1 MGYFSSIDL
10 INFRNFEDYSVSF
23 SKNCN
28 VFYGKNGSGKT
39 NILEAISLFSK
50 GRGLRKDKFSNIIKN
65 NCEKFII
72 KSDFKSE
79 EIIYNLIAQTKN
91 TNNRFKKILTVNNDK
106 SLDSLELI
114 YDQTPFLYFLPE
126 TERLFQSS
134 PSIRRSLIDQFIY
147 TSQNKYNKLVNR
159 YNKFIQERSK
169 VLISNISEESW
180 LNQLEKGIS
189 ADALKIYSLRE
200 SQLNILI
207 NNLNIYLKD
216 FDLPFK
222 IDVTLID
229 KFYTSNLSNEDYEE
243 KLKNNRNID
252 SLVGGCAIGPHK
264 SDYMF
269 FVNDN
274 SLVSQLSTGQQKT
287 IILLMYL
294 SQCKYLSEIK
304 LKQPILLLDE
314 VCSHLDDINRNVL
327 LTLVETFKSQIFM
340 TGTSENLFS
349 FLSTNAHFCNITDQ

>member
-1 MGYFSSIDL
+1 MGYFDSIDL
-10 INFRNFEDYSVSF
+10 INFRNFKNYSINF

-39 NILEAISLFSK
+39 NILEGISLLSK
-50 GRGLRKDKFSNIIKN
+50 GRGLRKDKFANIIKK
-65 NCEKFII
+65 NCDKFII
-72 KSDFKSE
+72 KSDFKSQ
-79 EIIYNLIAQTKN
+79 EIIYNLVAETENIN
-91 TNNRFKKILTVNNDK
+91 SRFKKKLTVNNDK
-106 SLDSLELI
+106 SLDSIELI
-114 YDQTPFLYFLPE
+114 YNKSPFLYFLPE

-134 PSIRRSLIDQFIY
+134 PSIRRNLIDQFIY

-169 VLISNISEESW
+169 VLISNNNDESW
-180 LNQLEKGIS
+180 LNQLEKSIS
-189 ADALKIYSLRE
+189 VDALQIYSLRE
-200 SQLNILI
+200 SQLKVLI

-222 IDVTLID
+222 IDTTLID
-229 KFYTSNLSNEDYEE
+229 KFYTSNLKNEDYEE
-243 KLKNNRNID
+243 ALKNNRKID
-252 SLVGGCAIGPHK
+252 ALVGGCAIGPHK

-269 FVNDN
+269 CVNDN
-274 SLVSQLSTGQQKT
+274 SFVSQLSTGQQKT

-294 SQCKYLSEIK
+294 SQCKYLSEVK
-304 LKQPILLLDE
+304 FKQPILLLDE

-327 LTLVETFKSQIFM
+327 LTLIETFKLQIFM

-349 FLSTNAHFCNITDQ
+349 FLSTNANFCNITD